1 MTLTASCQ
9 INIQLIFTLAPAKN
23 LAGKKSYTLR
33 KFPGR
38 GKRKSSKL
46 CFRVLNFGCCVKKRF
61 SQGGTWHSH
70 VKETGLIG
78 RKLKSTPQKRPV
90 WVWHKLYLVPTKRQ
104 TDNQINSGLNST
116 KDVDIML
123 VLS

>member
-38 GKRKSSKL
+38 GKGKS
-46 CFRVLNFGCCVKKRF
+46 FRVLNFGCCVKKRF

-70 VKETGLIG
+70 VKRDRVDWQKIKINPRKETSLGVAQTFG
-78 RKLKSTPQKRPV
+78 PYKETN
-90 WVWHKLYLVPTKRQ
+90 RQ
-104 TDNQINSGLNST
+104 PNKQWF
-116 KDVDIML
+116 KQH
-123 VLS
+123 